1 MSSFVKSSFK
11 NKKMEE
17 SLNSDISLNKTQK
30 ILSATPLK
38 EREPLNKCIK
48 INSMK
53 HNTTKKRNY
62 IKSAIDFYKRKNH
75 RINLMNS
82 FYKTKEK
89 KGIQNLNKGNLSK
102 NIFDESEIFQKKL
115 SKKTQV
121 KQKRISSILDSE
133 NKCSQDSILAKDL
146 NDIFNRDKKNT
157 FFRNEARKCDSTK
170 IKNNSC
176 INIFHKTSSN
186 TILNQKENSFSKKIK
201 SCMLSNPGPTR
212 LLDRKKINGLPV
224 TFPLYLS
231 YRNTFNSIGE
241 KNRIDKMISKL
252 GFLKTY
258 ILKDN
263 LNKFNII
270 KEFLWKNGFRDKKY
284 FEKEALINLY
294 HYLLKPFSFP
304 NEYMLAD
311 FINEGINYKPS
322 QVSYRSEKSEENN
335 IMNYISKN
343 TDMTER
349 DQIIT
354 KTRNKIQ
361 SIESKNNGMSRKYST
376 LILNSKINMNKSLPL
391 LIKELENEIKQI
403 SSEKSNKLKEY
414 NDLFIKK
421 QDMIKNIDKN
431 KYIPNLCLLNQEFR
445 EKCQINIDKKN
456 KKIVKYK
463 NKQEQLKQINNRLF
477 YNIVNKNKINNID
490 REEIQKNSKLTE
502 FIFMERAKKYL
513 LENPKN
519 YNLEIFGRIKGKKSK
534 L

>member
-1 MSSFVKSSFK
+1 
-11 NKKMEE
+11 MEE
-17 SLNSDISLNKTQK
+17 SLNSEIFFNKTQK
-30 ILSATPLK
+30 ILLATTLK
-38 EREPLNKCIK
+38 EREPLNKCLKIK
-48 INSMK
+48 SINNST
-53 HNTTKKRNY
+53 NKKRNFN
-62 IKSAIDFYKRKNH
+62 KSAIDFYKSKNH
-75 RINLMNS
+75 RINLLNT

-89 KGIQNLNKGNLSK
+89 KGLQDLSKGNLSK

-121 KQKRISSILDSE
+121 NHRGISSFLDSE
-133 NKCSQDSILAKDL
+133 NICSQDSILAKNI
-146 NDIFNRDKKNT
+146 NDIFNKDKKNT
-157 FFRNEARKCDSTK
+157 FFRNEVRKFDSTQ
-170 IKNNSC
+170 IKSNSC
-176 INIFHKTSSN
+176 INIFHKTASN
-186 TILNQKENSFSKKIK
+186 TIINQKENSFSKKIK
-201 SCMLSNPGPTR
+201 NCMLSNPGPTR

-231 YRNTFNSIGE
+231 YGNTFHSIGE

-263 LNKFNII
+263 LNKFDII

-304 NEYMLAD
+304 KEYMLAD
-311 FINEGINYKPS
+311 LINEGINYKPS
-322 QVSYRSEKSEENN
+322 QASYKSEKSEENN

-343 TDMTER
+343 ANITQR
-349 DQIIT
+349 AQINA

-361 SIESKNNGMSRKYST
+361 NSESKNNDISRKYST

-391 LIKELENEIKQI
+391 LIKELENELKQI
-403 SSEKSNKLKEY
+403 SSERSNKLKEY

-421 QDMIKNIDKN
+421 EDIIQNIDKN

-456 KKIVKYK
+456 KKIVKYQ

-477 YNIVNKNKINNID
+477 YNIINKNKINNFD

-502 FIFMERAKKYL
+502 FIIMERAKKYL